1 MGWRHLLVSICLLAT
16 SVCAETTIYRCTVN
30 GIATFSDSPCGQD
43 ATPVTL
49 ASERI
54 STFAPVPAAKVQMP
68 KKPRR
73 AAADVPATDR
83 RDRCVSIRAA
93 LRGIDDKLRSGYT
106 AKQGIRLEERKRNLR
121 KQARELKC

>member
-1 MGWRHLLVSICLLAT
+1 MGWSYLPLSICLLAT
-16 SVCAETTIYRCTVN
+16 SAFAETSIYRCTVN

-49 ASERI
+49 NSERI

-73 AAADVPATDR
+73 AVADAPAIDR
-83 RDRCVSIRAA
+83 KDRCVSIRAA
-93 LRGIDDKLRSGYT
+93 LRDIDAKFRSGYT
-106 AKQGIRLEERKRNLR
+106 AKQGLRLEERKRNLR